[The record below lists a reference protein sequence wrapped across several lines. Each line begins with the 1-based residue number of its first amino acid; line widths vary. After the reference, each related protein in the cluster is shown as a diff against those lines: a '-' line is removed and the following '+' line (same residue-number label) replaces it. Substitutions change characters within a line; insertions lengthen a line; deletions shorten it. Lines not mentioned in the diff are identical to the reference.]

1 MRTCRSEYFLD
12 PFLRKEDTLLPS
24 NPSPFRAVS
33 TYAICPWT
41 KQESTTT
48 YTCQNPFL
56 ALVSAFYF
64 NQDSCQ
70 SWWWFLGRTDR
81 GSMVLSCNCF
91 VSFGLRIE
99 RKVTLWRR
107 GKLTLQNLR
116 PINNLASNFQD
127 HGCSQC
133 QGKSGSLNVS
143 SIWLVESLE
152 KGVLLLFNESVIC
165 AVNHLTPECSVDNN
179 NRVEGVCVFVR
190 MSVRMS
196 DFIGK
201 ARNQRHKT
209 TNDFFFSKILL
220 LLALLKGPSVRAISP
235 PKSFFSPSS
244 WYPKTAV
251 TRCVEMLRKNGTLRK
266 IDAVLR
272 FCRVV
277 CSSRSAFVVHW

>member
-152 KGVLLLFNESVIC
+152 KGVLLLFNESVIS
-165 AVNHLTPECSVDNN
+165 AVNHLMCFRQNVCKNVWFYWESTKPAPQNDKWLLLFKDSAVVGV
-179 NRVEGVCVFVR
+179 VEGAKCQGNFSSKVIFLSFQLVSENR
-190 MSVRMS
+190 S
-196 DFIGK
+196 D
-201 ARNQRHKT
+201 AMCRNAPKERNPKE
-209 TNDFFFSKILL
+209 D
-220 LLALLKGPSVRAISP
+220 RCSP
-235 PKSFFSPSS
+235 PILPCGVFF
-244 WYPKTAV
+244 KK
-251 TRCVEMLRKNGTLRK
+251 C
-266 IDAVLR
+266 
-272 FCRVV
+272 FCCALVGY
-277 CSSRSAFVVHW
+277 W